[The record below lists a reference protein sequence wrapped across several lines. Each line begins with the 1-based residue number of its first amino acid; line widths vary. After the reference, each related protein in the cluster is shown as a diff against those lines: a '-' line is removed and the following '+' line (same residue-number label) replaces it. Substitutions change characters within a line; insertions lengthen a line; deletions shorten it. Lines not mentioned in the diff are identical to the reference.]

1 MDLPSVVFHHILI
14 FYLHRGGTQ
23 RTISTYTPP
32 TIITRSGRNWGARHR
47 ALLVSPWRT
56 LKASAVFVETR
67 IPRPLRPRPP
77 PRRLLPKVCP
87 REMSFFSTT
96 GSCLQNP
103 SSHWA
108 PTTSSLAQLTAKS
121 FHPPRRQTQT
131 IPRLYTRLQ
140 APRVA
145 LALAR
150 PAPLHLQVQTL
161 ILGMLKR
168 HVCQSEYL
176 RTFPRGQRLSG
187 HAHVARL
194 SFPRSRTTNQVYAF
208 SLDNS
213 AEDTSIV
220 DIVTSKNSPV
230 GASDVE
236 HRQTRKYLYILTG
249 STVYS
254 IPITI
259 SHHTQGADNVTAQ
272 TPEDEQNTEVVVV
285 PTRSQSINPFSI
297 FNNVVDISEFL
308 RHESLQ
314 AMLDPFGTH
323 DPKAYGILS
332 TFNREYTEI
341 LALKSGQR
349 GTDSRSWT
357 VGFDVRIFARSVRKF
372 PSSKPI
378 HCPYKLRGTH
388 HEYEAY
394 VRSGAHWTRRHTSAD
409 VINSFLS
416 PVSHESPVAPELE
429 RIADAF
435 FNGREVPEDIEV
447 ECTTKSK
454 QTKAY
459 NIEYKVGEHTKT
471 LNSNLAKDKKLIFFL
486 QDCAMANHL
495 ELVYQ
500 QKGTA
505 PMGLT
510 GTDGSIKVYRD
521 DKHKKYS
528 KLVEMDED
536 QDIVAGNPAES
547 GYAVI
552 AVLHPNIELRDPLGL
567 PNVDTTTNSQ
577 DPSSSLT
584 DEELKQLAAS
594 VAQPPTQSRKP
605 KKKKVGKKSKQLN
618 RKILQS
624 SDLSTEVHSPN
635 QEDKPLADTV
645 MAETLLNSKKATSEV
660 KSAPK
665 QIDKSVQLGSVKL
678 FPNGMSGASKPKDG
692 NGDIGWKTVEPR
704 IPNKPRGSTPQF
716 NHRSTNSSPYSPRTS
731 SLQANHGSPS
741 RQANSAQQIP
751 RVASAQFYHHGQK
764 AVASGGRINTAGG
777 SMSPNRVA
785 APPKTAQIPQSVSA
799 SRNTQ
804 IVLDQVSPTKTRL
817 PVLDKVNSSDKEAP
831 HPRDKVESR
840 APEPGTR
847 IFDPSEYPAMPSR
860 PKSSSVKAPATN
872 SITAF
877 EAGQDTEKEPLKDTT
892 EIIDRV
898 TSNLGR
904 ETTPSIDSDKSF
916 EAKPASEFVGGTDDK
931 SGLVADSPTISE
943 SETDETPDYSSQS
956 VSGVSEKTADAF
968 QGTSSTSQ
976 VNAPFSGT
984 SVSSETVDQP
994 EDPSPIIENDETND
1008 VAGNS
1013 IDEEQ
1018 NTRHQSSEVLPSD
1031 SGVSA
1036 RITSNIQVLEQDSLS
1051 SDYNGGDVEQEES
1064 LGNGLTAADDDDD
1077 DALSFKENANQSLN
1091 MDTSNLMNLPP
1102 ISSAPTFNNNV
1113 LPSYNF
1119 HQHPGWVPL
1128 QHPPPAPFYHPIGG
1142 APVGYGH
1149 PYVGPIPP
1157 GPPPFQPYNPV
1168 PHFHPSQQALYTN
1181 HLHRDAAENS
1191 QHMTVEPATRQ
1202 DSTIRSH
1209 PTEAQSASPT
1219 PSIIESADVGTNSSK
1234 VAVKVAIEPQPAI
1247 YNAFRCSYCQDSGTP
1262 KDVQS
1267 LVFCPGCGPTCNI
1280 RYCSTACLLAD
1291 AYDHSTCCMNFP
1303 ASQRLAFHD
1312 LPEQFIYE
1320 KDPIMPLNGL
1330 PPSPEQFRQKAYM
1343 MYCNSGP
1350 FPTTLKAWAKRNSAE
1365 ASLQGVDLLEQQKR
1379 TGEYHVFRSAL
1390 TTVGTRRNPGADVI
1404 FTIILRK
1411 GDPAKKI
1418 LSRCLNASFLLYR
1431 REVVEFL
1438 FLFIRHFILDA
1449 ELFEMAPHHATNTV
1463 VLEEFKHQ
1471 FTREFNFDITPYEDD
1486 LKMFSI
1492 DEESRRIQPL
1502 LDDIESKY
1510 PILQRWWRC

>member
-1 MDLPSVVFHHILI
+1 MDLPLVVFHHILI

-32 TIITRSGRNWGARHR
+32 TITRSGRNWGARYRTACISMENPQGFGCSRGDENPTTSPSSPSSPSSTTPSQSLPEGHE
-47 ALLVSPWRT
+47 LLLDHGLLPSNPLEPLGTNNLGSIDSEEFPPPSSANTNNTTPLHTPPSP
-56 LKASAVFVETR
+56 TR
-67 IPRPLRPRPP
+67 RPRP
-77 PRRLLPKVCP
+77 R
-87 REMSFFSTT
+87 S
-96 GSCLQNP
+96 
-103 SSHWA
+103 
-108 PTTSSLAQLTAKS
+108 TSSTSSSSSDSNSWDAQE
-121 FHPPRRQTQT
+121 
-131 IPRLYTRLQ
+131 TRL
-140 APRVA
+140 
-145 LALAR
+145 
-150 PAPLHLQVQTL
+150 
-161 ILGMLKR
+161 
-168 HVCQSEYL
+168 S
-176 RTFPRGQRLSG
+176 
-187 HAHVARL
+187 
-194 SFPRSRTTNQVYAF
+194 N
-208 SLDNS
+208 LDNS

-272 TPEDEQNTEVVVV
+272 TPEDEQNTDVLVV

-394 VRSGAHWTRRHTSAD
+394 VRSGAQWTRRHASAD

-447 ECTTKSK
+447 ECTSESK
-454 QTKAY
+454 KTKAY
-459 NIEYKVGEHTKT
+459 TIEYKVGEHTKT
-471 LNSNLAKDKKLIFFL
+471 LNSNVAKDKKLIFFL

-528 KLVEMDED
+528 KLVGMDDD

-577 DPSSSLT
+577 DPPLTLT

-605 KKKKVGKKSKQLN
+605 KKKKVGKKSKQLHQ
-618 RKILQS
+618 KMLQS

-645 MAETLLNSKKATSEV
+645 MAETSLNSKKATSEV

-665 QIDKSVQLGSVKL
+665 QVDKSVQLGSVKL

-692 NGDIGWKTVEPR
+692 NGDSGWKTVEPR
-704 IPNKPRGSTPQF
+704 IPNKPRVSAAKL
-716 NHRSTNSSPYSPRTS
+716 NNRSTNSSPYSPRTS

-741 RQANSAQQIP
+741 RQANSAQQVP

-764 AVASGGRINTAGG
+764 AAGGRINNAGD
-777 SMSPNRVA
+777 SMSPNRVS

-804 IVLDQVSPTKTRL
+804 IVRDQVSPTKTRL
-817 PVLDKVNSSDKEAP
+817 PVLEKVNSSDKEAP

-840 APEPGTR
+840 APEPSTR

-872 SITAF
+872 AITTF

-892 EIIDRV
+892 EITDRV
-898 TSNLGR
+898 ISNLGR

-916 EAKPASEFVGGTDDK
+916 EAKPASEFIGGTDDK
-931 SGLVADSPTISE
+931 PGLVADSPTISE

-956 VSGVSEKTADAF
+956 VSGLSEKTADAF

-994 EDPSPIIENDETND
+994 EEPSPIVENDETND
-1008 VAGNS
+1008 VAVNS

-1036 RITSNIQVLEQDSLS
+1036 RITSDVQLQVLEQDSLS
-1051 SDYNGGDVEQEES
+1051 SDYNGVDVEQEES
-1064 LGNGLTAADDDDD
+1064 LGNGLTAADDDND

-1119 HQHPGWVPL
+1119 HQHPGWVSL

-1191 QHMTVEPATRQ
+1191 QQMTVEPATRQ

-1219 PSIIESADVGTNSSK
+1219 PSIIESADVGTNSGK

-1291 AYDHSTCCMNFP
+1291 AHDHSTCCMNFP

-1365 ASLQGVDLLEQQKR
+1365 TSLQGVDHLEQQKR